1 MVLAAAA
8 AMILGC
14 SGAYASKQSLFFARD
29 GYEGQTA
36 TAAGVSCGPVPSG
49 LSTRTPGPE
58 TPVRLPEGMIEKT
71 LPNGLSY
78 FIQKNGS
85 PSRMIEFRLIFRT
98 GSAMETEQNRGAA
111 HFLEHMA
118 FGGTKHFP
126 KRKLVEYLESL
137 GVQYGIGIN
146 AFTGYDRTIY
156 MFSMPSDNPENL
168 DKALL
173 IIKDWLTDI
182 TIDPKKVEGEK
193 GIIQEE
199 LRGYDVGDIFYDLKI
214 GVGKY
219 SEGIPLGTE
228 EDIAKITPRILK
240 DFHDTWYT
248 LDRATV
254 AVVGDIDSNDMEER
268 ISRILGPLKATKSP
282 EFTDSPLEYAPG
294 TTVKNVTDS
303 MARSMTFELII
314 PHGTMMRSTLGDAV
328 EAGRRRM
335 LVSAISDR
343 LYATGKRASVSN
355 AWYFADKDHLAI
367 SVSGE
372 DKEEVSGR
380 LAEAMAELFRLSD
393 EGFHEGEMEE
403 LRKNAR
409 VWMPAGESSS
419 AICDNIADAVL
430 FGDREITDST
440 QAEYVTRELKAT
452 TSADLQKILASWL
465 GCADTCVLGA
475 CTYNPST
482 TSGFSEAEVDSIIRT
497 AAVTECEPFVYEP
510 EEPEEDVMK
519 TVIPAFLIEKRPFD
533 KGMIASRRYYSNINV
548 TDILLTNGF
557 RIVLRPTE
565 DTDGV
570 IQMQTFAPGGLSRM
584 PEDDYARYEGMAG
597 YMELGGIEGIPDD
610 VYRSVLAE
618 NGIGLLLGIEN
629 HWHGM
634 IASAPASSARLMFN
648 AVYERMMHPG
658 LDYEGFEEIRQE
670 ELEDFG
676 EESYL
681 AKLMKQ
687 DVQRQLNMQIDSLMG
702 NLMYGRR
709 TAVTR
714 EDLENLNLD
723 TLARAYRE
731 LFSNPDGMT
740 CVICG
745 DFDTDNIIAET
756 VPVFG
761 RMPRGAEPNR
771 MGPSH
776 FSLPETTRK
785 IEYPNAN
792 ETQTLFDYI
801 RFGQYEPS
809 LRSGLKLKLMNNLIR
824 NRLLTVLREQES
836 LVYSPYAALF
846 YTALP
851 DRIFY
856 MDINAS
862 VDRKNTGKVHG
873 ILDEIIEELQRKK
886 VSDKELN
893 TLKQIFIVNK
903 RGYLEEDA
911 TSNWKGYLVKQLRNQ
926 ETLLELDMYESVLDS
941 ITAAELRD
949 EFRKCFDT
957 GRYMIL
963 SIGPFQTFE
972 DGKKNI
978 L

>member
-1 MVLAAAA
+1 
-8 AMILGC
+8 MILDC
-14 SGAYASKQSLFFARD
+14 SPALAEGQLSFIVPNGS
-29 GYEGQTA
+29 EGQTEYFGTDDA
-36 TAAGVSCGPVPSG
+36 ETFSGIGPDTLVLP
-49 LSTRTPGPE
+49 
-58 TPVRLPEGMIEKT
+58 PEGITEKT

-78 FIQKNGS
+78 IIKENDS

-98 GSAMETEQNRGAA
+98 GSAMETEGNRGAA

-156 MFSMPSDNPENL
+156 MFSMPSDDPENL

-199 LRGYDVGDIFYDLKI
+199 LRSYDVGDMFYDLKI
-214 GVGKY
+214 GTGKY
-219 SEGIPLGTE
+219 SEGIPLGTY
-228 EDIAKITPRILK
+228 EDIKRITPEILK
-240 DFHDTWYT
+240 DFHSRWYT

-254 AVVGDIDSNDMEER
+254 AVVGDIVPQDMERR
-268 ISRILGPLKATKSP
+268 ISRILGPLKPTVSP
-282 EFTDSPLEYAPG
+282 EFTESPLEYAPG
-294 TTVKNVTDS
+294 TAVKNVTDS
-303 MARSMTFELII
+303 MARSMTMELII
-314 PHGTMMRSTLGDAV
+314 PHETVMRRTLGEAV
-328 EAGRRRM
+328 EAGRDRM
-335 LVSAISDR
+335 LVKAVSGR
-343 LYATGKRASVSN
+343 LYDTGRRTSVSN
-355 AWYFADKDHLAI
+355 NWYFADKDHFVV
-367 SVSGE
+367 SVTGE
-372 DKEEVSGR
+372 DKEDVFGQFVD
-380 LAEAMAELFRLSD
+380 AMSELYRLSKD
-393 EGFHEGEMEE
+393 GFCDGEMDE
-403 LRKNAR
+403 LRRGVKPY
-409 VWMPAGESSS
+409 VPSGENSS
-419 AICDNIADAVL
+419 AICDNIADEVL
-430 FGDREITDST
+430 FGDRDVTDSV
-440 QAEYVTRELKAT
+440 QIEYVTRELKAT
-452 TSADLQKILASWL
+452 ESEDLQRILSSWL
-465 GCADTCVLGA
+465 ECADASALAA
-475 CTYNPST
+475 CTYNPLN
-482 TSGFSEAEVDSIIRT
+482 TSGISAAEVDSLIRV
-497 AAVTECEPFVYEP
+497 AALTECDPYVYEP
-510 EEPEEDVMK
+510 DEPEEEVVR
-519 TVIPAFLIEKRPFD
+519 TVIPAFLTEKRAFD
-533 KGMIASRRYYSNINV
+533 DGMISSMKFYPNIGV
-548 TDILLTNGF
+548 TDILLDNGF
-557 RIVLRPTE
+557 RLVLRPTDDYE
-565 DTDGV
+565 GMV
-570 IQMQTFAPGGLSRM
+570 QMQTFAPGGLSRV
-584 PEDDYARYEGMAG
+584 PEEDYAYYEGLAG

-610 VYRSVLAE
+610 VYHSVLAE
-618 NGIGLLLGIEN
+618 NGIGLLLGIEA

-648 AVYERMMHPG
+648 LVYERMMHPG

-670 ELEDFG
+670 ELENFG

-681 AKLMKQ
+681 TKLMKQ

-714 EDLENLNLD
+714 KDLETLSLD
-723 TLARAYRE
+723 SLARVYRE
-731 LFSNPDGMT
+731 LFTNPDGMT
-740 CVICG
+740 CVVCG
-745 DFDTDNIIAET
+745 DFDTDELIAEA
-756 VPVFG
+756 VPVFA
-761 RMPRGAEPNR
+761 RMKRGAEPNR

-776 FSLPETTRK
+776 FKLPETTRK

-792 ETQTLFDYI
+792 ESQTLFDYI

-836 LVYSPYAALF
+836 LVYSPYSALF

-862 VDRKNTGKVHG
+862 VDRKNTAKVHEV
-873 ILDEIIEELQRKK
+873 LDEIIEELQRKK
-886 VSDKELN
+886 VSEKELN

-926 ETLLELDMYESVLDS
+926 ETLLELDMYESVLES
-941 ITAAELRD
+941 IGAAELRD
-949 EFRKCFDT
+949 EFRSCFDT
-957 GRYMIL
+957 DRYMIL
-963 SIGPFQTFE
+963 SIGPF
-972 DGKKNI
+972 
-978 L
+978 

>member
-1 MVLAAAA
+1 
-8 AMILGC
+8 MILDC
-14 SGAYASKQSLFFARD
+14 SPALAEGQPSFIVSN
-29 GYEGQTA
+29 GSEGQTEYSGTDDA
-36 TAAGVSCGPVPSG
+36 ETFSGIGPDTLVLP
-49 LSTRTPGPE
+49 
-58 TPVRLPEGMIEKT
+58 PEGITEKT

-78 FIQKNGS
+78 IIKENDS

-98 GSAMETEQNRGAA
+98 GSAMETEGNRGAA

-156 MFSMPSDNPENL
+156 MFSMPSDDPENL

-199 LRGYDVGDIFYDLKI
+199 LRGYDVGDMFYDLKI
-214 GVGKY
+214 GTGKY
-219 SEGIPLGTE
+219 SEGIPLGTY
-228 EDIAKITPRILK
+228 EDIERITPEILK
-240 DFHDTWYT
+240 DFHSRWYT

-254 AVVGDIDSNDMEER
+254 AVVGDIAPQDMERR
-268 ISRILGPLKATKSP
+268 ISRILGPLKPTVSP
-282 EFTDSPLEYAPG
+282 EFTESPLEYAPG
-294 TTVKNVTDS
+294 TAVKNVTDS
-303 MARSMTFELII
+303 MARSMTMELII
-314 PHGTMMRSTLGDAV
+314 PHETVMRRTLGEAV
-328 EAGRRRM
+328 EAGRDRM
-335 LVSAISDR
+335 LVKAVSGR
-343 LYATGKRASVSN
+343 LYDTGRRASVSN
-355 AWYFADKDHLAI
+355 NWYFADKDHFVV
-367 SVSGE
+367 SVTGE
-372 DKEEVSGR
+372 DKEDVFGQFVD
-380 LAEAMAELFRLSD
+380 AMSEIYRLSKD
-393 EGFHEGEMEE
+393 GFCDGEMDE
-403 LRKNAR
+403 LRRGVKPY
-409 VWMPAGESSS
+409 VPSGENSS
-419 AICDNIADAVL
+419 AICDNIADEVL
-430 FGDREITDST
+430 FGDRDVTDSV
-440 QAEYVTRELKAT
+440 QIEYVTRELKAT
-452 TSADLQKILASWL
+452 ESEDLQRILSSWL
-465 GCADTCVLGA
+465 ECADASALAA
-475 CTYNPST
+475 CTYNPLT
-482 TSGFSEAEVDSIIRT
+482 TSGISAAEVDSLIRV
-497 AAVTECEPFVYEP
+497 AALTECDPYVYEP
-510 EEPEEDVMK
+510 DEPEEEVVR
-519 TVIPAFLIEKRPFD
+519 TVIPAFLTEKRAFD
-533 KGMIASRRYYSNINV
+533 DGMISSMKFYPNIGV
-548 TDILLTNGF
+548 TDILLDNGF
-557 RIVLRPTE
+557 RLVLRPTDDYE
-565 DTDGV
+565 GMV
-570 IQMQTFAPGGLSRM
+570 QMQTFAPGGLSRV
-584 PEDDYARYEGMAG
+584 PEEDYAYYEGLAG

-610 VYRSVLAE
+610 VYHSVLAE
-618 NGIGLLLGIEN
+618 NGIGLLLGIEA

-648 AVYERMMHPG
+648 LVYERMMHPG

-670 ELEDFG
+670 ELENFG

-681 AKLMKQ
+681 TKLMKQ

-714 EDLENLNLD
+714 EDLETLSLD
-723 TLARAYRE
+723 SLARVYRE
-731 LFSNPDGMT
+731 LFTNPDGMT
-740 CVICG
+740 CVVCG
-745 DFDTDNIIAET
+745 DFDTDELIAEA
-756 VPVFG
+756 VPVFA
-761 RMPRGAEPNR
+761 RMKRGAEPNR

-776 FSLPETTRK
+776 FELPETTRK

-792 ETQTLFDYI
+792 ESQTLFDYI

-836 LVYSPYAALF
+836 LVYSPYSALF

-862 VDRKNTGKVHG
+862 VDRKNTAKVHEV
-873 ILDEIIEELQRKK
+873 LDEIIEELQRKK
-886 VSDKELN
+886 VSEKELN

-926 ETLLELDMYESVLDS
+926 ETLLELDMYESVLES
-941 ITAAELRD
+941 IGAAELRD
-949 EFRKCFDT
+949 EFRSCFDT
-957 GRYMIL
+957 DRYMIL
-963 SIGPFQTFE
+963 SIGPF
-972 DGKKNI
+972 
-978 L
+978 